1 MPNERKRT
9 LREYRTDKPGMRVH
23 VEVYYS
29 KGELDSRGYWLHI
42 FPCEIKDGL
51 MIVTL
56 GSGGRRFITPASR
69 FSKKGLDDAAW
80 QAEGWLM
87 KDEPGV
93 KQQIAACGEV
103 ANA

>member
-29 KGELDSRGYWLHI
+29 KGERDSRGYWLHI

-51 MIVTL
+51 MIFTL

-103 ANA
+103 VNA